1 MDIVAGGNL
10 CPQALDDRPDY
21 TNAVQD
27 VIGSE
32 CLGLL
37 SLKKVTFK

>member
-10 CPQALDDRPDY
+10 CPQALDDSPDY
-21 TNAVQD
+21 TNAVQH

-37 SLKKVTFK
+37 SLKKVTFR

>member
-1 MDIVAGGNL
+1 MDIVAGRNL
-10 CPQALDDRPDY
+10 CPQALNDNPDN

-27 VIGSE
+27 VIGSD

-37 SLKKVTFK
+37 SLKEVTFK